1 MPLAPL
7 SPWSE
12 LPEVDDVSPS
22 APLSLELG
30 ADEGPDDSPDDKFT
44 EDDVVDE
51 AFRLSEDRDV
61 VVDDEASVVLL
72 LLEASILDM

>member
-1 MPLAPL
+1 M
-7 SPWSE
+7 
-12 LPEVDDVSPS
+12 DDASPS

-30 ADEGPDDSPDDKFT
+30 ADEGPDDKFT